1 MRLADRQDGIE
12 VEVLGVAR
20 DTAGTFHLN
29 CPEIPESC
37 VLLKFFGLIDVGQVF
52 VDGAG
57 IDAEQLGHLL
67 LGKPDGLVLDAYING
82 KTALGR
88 EDGEVRVGRGVGGH
102 LGMLPPSP
110 EGGKLPADESSGKFE
125 WRMWRAMPGADDAK
139 ARGSGP

>member
-57 IDAEQLGHLL
+57 IDGEQLGHLL
-67 LGKPDGLVLDAYING
+67 LGKPDGLVLDAHLDG
-82 KTALGR
+82 KAALGR
-88 EDGEVRVGRGVGGH
+88 EDGEVCVGRGAGGH
-102 LGMLPPSP
+102 RGMLLPLPKT
-110 EGGKLPADESSGKFE
+110 GKPTADESSAKIE
-125 WRMWRAMPGADDAK
+125 WRTWRAMPGADDAK